1 MSVSCKSFSLSF
13 VLRAW
18 AKCRLEFL
26 NVLTPDFQLVDFL
39 FLTRCKGT
47 FKRAPCDKTLFIS
60 KAERKYLRDSKG
72 TKNWWMAVGHCQSL
86 SHIVAHCRTLS
97 VIVSYRAKKVKIFLA

>member
-1 MSVSCKSFSLSF
+1 MV
-13 VLRAW
+13 
-18 AKCRLEFL
+18 
-26 NVLTPDFQLVDFL
+26 
-39 FLTRCKGT
+39 
-47 FKRAPCDKTLFIS
+47 
-60 KAERKYLRDSKG
+60 ERKYLRDSKG

>member
-1 MSVSCKSFSLSF
+1 MK
-13 VLRAW
+13 
-18 AKCRLEFL
+18 FL

-60 KAERKYLRDSKG
+60 KAERKYLSDSKG
-72 TKNWWMAVGHCQSL
+72 TKNWWMAVYLCPSL
-86 SHIVAHCRTLS
+86 SIIVYYCLSLSIIAHNL
-97 VIVSYRAKKVKIFLA
+97 